1 MNRQVLK
8 RVVRLSFALGGG
20 LMLLLIALSGMVA
33 ADPIEPPAG
42 YPKLSLSVKTV
53 SPTLTYVGGTTLTYQ
68 IQIRNTGAWTA
79 TNVALSDVLTGPITY
94 ISGTLASDVTPT
106 PTIDHASD
114 TLTWMGDVGF
124 DATAHFTFSVLIDE
138 VFSGTVENTAVIS
151 QATTGRISMTAET
164 VVTDHPIFVIEKSAT
179 PRKPGA
185 NKPLIYTLM
194 VRNQGQPAANLPL
207 TVTDRVPTNTALLD
221 VSADGITRTVG
232 DSVFVDWTRNVT
244 LNLGESTAFTF
255 SVMVDDVVSGTQI
268 INEAYEVA
276 SAETE
281 VVAGD
286 PYTVTIVD
294 PIFRLSKEVRPDPP
308 GSNRDMTYYL
318 TLLNSGSLATDVVIT
333 DVVPSGVT
341 YDAGGDTMMD
351 GVVSWEIPSLDTGEI
366 AEFTFTVAIS
376 DVMGVAIVNDD
387 YGVCSAEGVCAAG
400 RPQTS
405 TVKGGVFEID
415 SWFDPIAKKPGGG
428 NTSGPVTPTIIIR
441 NLGPGS
447 AIDARAV
454 MTFSRVSIKRGDF
467 LIDPDVGSFRQVAQG
482 EKKAIFEWI
491 GPLDYDAAITFTLQ
505 PGIGGVSTIG
515 GEEGEQYSVTTVI
528 TDSFANAAET
538 APVSDT
544 AIGKITHLAYL
555 VSRKSASKVIGRG
568 QILTYTIG
576 VRNTALAAEGPP
588 FPYIIDSVPSGTTFI
603 TASHGGAYHEMSG
616 TWGMRIISWTLPALG
631 TGEVLDEPRW
641 FSVRVDDDLISGTQI
656 VNHYTTHWYESEIS
670 GTGWLSSTGV
680 PVTTTVVEVG
690 LIDSYKAVTPK
701 LVEPGEGNILTYTI
715 HVVNSSPLDLE
726 NVQVYDTFPWEV
738 ATYQRDAMAS
748 AVDELESDIVSLAWQ
763 GDVAAF
769 AEEVITFTVLVDE
782 DYRGPIS
789 NTAIITHPELLAP
802 VEVDAVAYA
811 ADEPVLEITKDA
823 PASVKVGEAIDYVIT
838 VRNHGEQATELVI
851 TDTIPANTTL
861 LTDTISAPG
870 EWIKSEN
877 LVRWEIPAIAMS
889 AQKAFQFSVEAT
901 QDGTVINE
909 AYGVTSAEGVSD
921 VGPAVSTQVG
931 AGKRYIYLPLVVRNH

>member
-1 MNRQVLK
+1 MNRQVWK

-53 SPTLTYVGGTTLTYQ
+53 SPTLTYVGGATLTYQ

-106 PTIDHASD
+106 PTIDPAGD
-114 TLTWMGDVGF
+114 TLSWLGDVGF
-124 DATAHFTFSVLIDE
+124 DATAYFTFSVLIDE
-138 VFSGTVENTAVIS
+138 VFSGTVANTAVIS

-179 PRKPGA
+179 PRRPGA

-194 VRNQGQPAANLPL
+194 VHNQGQPAANLPL

-244 LNLGESTAFTF
+244 LDLGESTAFTF

-294 PIFRLSKEVRPDPP
+294 PIFRLSKEVRPDPL

-318 TLLNSGSLATDVVIT
+318 TLLNSGSLATDVRIT

-341 YDAGGDTMMD
+341 YVAGGDTMMD
-351 GVVSWEIPSLDTGEI
+351 GVVGWEIPSLDTGEI

-376 DVMGVAIVNDD
+376 DVLGVAIVNDD

-400 RPQTS
+400 DVMTRVVQGATFVA
-405 TVKGGVFEID
+405 TAEL
-415 SWFDPIAKKPGGG
+415 DPFVHQPGGG
-428 NTSGPVTPTIIIR
+428 LSPVTPTLTVRNIGPGNALDARAMIYIESIQVNGVGDMEVIPDVGDLSLGPDCGDNCIAFVWVGDLFLQEMVTFTTR
-441 NLGPGS
+441 GGGRNTRGNHPFTATVTISDSLSGGSTDLVTATAEGFATEDADLVATKSAPGVIGAGQLLTYTLRVRNNALGTDDNPLLVDDVPMSTTLAHISDGGTSQTIDGRMVISWVLPNLGP
-447 AIDARAV
+447 AD
-454 MTFSRVSIKRGDF
+454 
-467 LIDPDVGSFRQVAQG
+467 
-482 EKKAIFEWI
+482 E
-491 GPLDYDAAITFTLQ
+491 
-505 PGIGGVSTIG
+505 
-515 GEEGEQYSVTTVI
+515 
-528 TDSFANAAET
+528 
-538 APVSDT
+538 
-544 AIGKITHLAYL
+544 
-555 VSRKSASKVIGRG
+555 
-568 QILTYTIG
+568 
-576 VRNTALAAEGPP
+576 VRR
-588 FPYIIDSVPSGTTFI
+588 
-603 TASHGGAYHEMSG
+603 M
-616 TWGMRIISWTLPALG
+616 
-631 TGEVLDEPRW
+631 
-641 FSVRVDDDLISGTQI
+641 FSVRVDDDLVSGTHIINDGYAVFWGEEQDTFLFS
-656 VNHYTTHWYESEIS
+656 H
-670 GTGWLSSTGV
+670 TGE
-680 PVTTTVVEVG
+680 PVTTTVKEVG
-690 LIDSYKAVTPK
+690 LIDSYKAVTPT

-738 ATYQRDAMAS
+738 ATYQRDATAS
-748 AVDELESDIVSLAWQ
+748 AADELESDIVSLAWR

-811 ADEPVLEITKDA
+811 VDEPVLEITKDA
-823 PASVKVGEAIDYVIT
+823 PASVKVGEAIAYVIT
-838 VRNHGEQATELVI
+838 VRNHGQQATNLVI

-861 LTDTISAPG
+861 LTDTISG
-870 EWIKSEN
+870 SGQWIKAEN
-877 LVRWEIPAIAMS
+877 LVRWDVTALQIGAS
-889 AQKAFQFSVEAT
+889 RSFQFSVSAT
-901 QDGTVINE
+901 QGGEVVNE
-909 AYGVTSAEGVSD
+909 AYGVTCAEGVSA
-921 VGPAVSTQVG
+921 VGPAVITQVG
-931 AGKRYIYLPLVVRNH
+931 AGRRYIYLPLVVRNH